1 MCLIYEN
8 VLLVIIMD
16 SANLDN
22 LDVSWLENHERMLN
36 IHENYQREYMD
47 TIRIC
52 YVYINENSEIDK
64 VISEREHLLFI
75 NKCKGLTKERVLQI
89 VQNKKI
95 LNNIDK
101 YTMDSILL
109 FNVSIEP
116 ENIQKYVNSE
126 NILSEPFLKI
136 YPIVDEIEIPPSI
149 FIFHEINCIYFIFKQ
164 IDTTHL
170 KSILKKGGTDS
181 ESSMRNGKKTKKV
194 RIQNNITK
202 KNA

>member
-1 MCLIYEN
+1 
-8 VLLVIIMD
+8 MD

-22 LDVSWLENHERMLN
+22 LDVSWLENHKRMLN

-52 YVYINENSEIDK
+52 YVYINEKSEIDK
-64 VISEREHLLFI
+64 VISEREHLLLI
-75 NKCKGLTKERVLQI
+75 GKYKGLPKERVLQI

-95 LNNIDK
+95 INNVDK
-101 YTMDSILL
+101 YTLDSILL
-109 FNVSIEP
+109 YNVSIEP

-126 NILSEPFLKI
+126 NILSDPFLKI
-136 YPIVDEIEIPPSI
+136 YPIVHEIEIPPSI

-164 IDTTHL
+164 IDANHL
-170 KSILKKGGTDS
+170 KSILKKGGIES

-202 KNA
+202 KMHR